1 MTLKTHN
8 GFTLI
13 ELLVVMVIIGILSS
27 VGVNQFNNYLLYT
40 KQKTLEA
47 NYKNIGNSLN
57 IEFSKCTLNNS
68 EIVFGSHKCNNTN
81 PPEVNLIENFLNKTN
96 NIKNPFNTSVGIAGK
111 DPCVTGTI
119 VIAKSQTGSYSVS
132 YVNNS
137 NQTVTSNINTKWSVI
152 NTGAT
157 NTWTPINTGA
167 SNCWT
172 PINTGASNV
181 WKTVSTG
188 ASNIWTA
195 IKP

>member
-1 MTLKTHN
+1 MTKA
-8 GFTLI
+8 FTLL
-13 ELLVVMVIIGILSS
+13 ELLVVVAIIGILAA
-27 VGVNQFNNYLLYT
+27 VGINQFINYLVSV

-57 IEFSKCTLNNS
+57 VEFSKCILNNS
-68 EIVFGSHKCNNTN
+68 EIVFGSYKCNNID
-81 PPEVNLIENFLNKTN
+81 PPEVNLIEDFFNKTN

-152 NTGAT
+152 NTGVA

-172 PINTGASNV
+172 PINTGASNI
-181 WKTVSTG
+181 WTTVSTG
-188 ASNIWTA
+188 VSNIWTA

>member
-1 MTLKTHN
+1 MVNKK

-13 ELLVVMVIIGILSS
+13 ELLVVVAIIGVLSS
-27 VGVNQFNNYLLYT
+27 VGINQFNNYLASA
-40 KQKTLEA
+40 KQKTLEV

-57 IEFSKCTLNNS
+57 VEFSKCTLNNS

-81 PPEVNLIENFLNKTN
+81 
-96 NIKNPFNTSVGIAGK
+96 NIKNPFNTSVGITGK

-119 VIAKSQTGSYSVS
+119 LIAKSQTGSYSVS

-152 NTGAT
+152 NTGAS

-172 PINTGASNV
+172 PINTGVSNI
-181 WKTVSTG
+181 WTTVSTG
-188 ASNIWTA
+188 ASNIWTT

>member
-1 MTLKTHN
+1 MVNKK

-13 ELLVVMVIIGILSS
+13 ELLVVVAIIGVLSS
-27 VGVNQFNNYLLYT
+27 VGINQFNNYLASA
-40 KQKTLEA
+40 KQKTLEV

-57 IEFSKCTLNNS
+57 VEFSKCTLNNS
-68 EIVFGSHKCNNTN
+68 EIVFGSHKCNNIN
-81 PPEVNLIENFLNKTN
+81 PPEVNLIEDFFNKTN
-96 NIKNPFNTSVGIAGK
+96 NIKNPFNTSVGITGK
-111 DPCVTGTI
+111 DPCVKGTI
-119 VIAKSQTGSYSVS
+119 LIAKSQTGSYSVS

-152 NTGAT
+152 NTGAS

-172 PINTGASNV
+172 PINTGVSNI
-181 WKTVSTG
+181 WATVSTG
-188 ASNIWTA
+188 ASNIWTT

>member
-1 MTLKTHN
+1 MKIN
-8 GFTLI
+8 GFTII
-13 ELLVVMVIIGILSS
+13 ELLIVLAIIGILSS
-27 VGVNQFNNYLLYT
+27 VGINQFTNYLASA

-47 NYKNIGNSLN
+47 NYKNISNSLN
-57 IEFSKCTLNNS
+57 IEFFKCTLNNL
-68 EIVFGSHKCNNTN
+68 EIVFGNHNCNNIN
-81 PPEVNLIENFLNKTN
+81 PPEVNLIEDFFNKIN
-96 NIKNPFNTSVGIAGK
+96 NIKNPFDASVGIAGK

-119 VIAKSQTGSYSVS
+119 VITKFQTGSYSVS

-152 NTGAT
+152 NTGAS

-172 PINTGASNV
+172 PINTGASNI
-181 WKTVSTG
+181 WTTVSKG
-188 ASNIWTA
+188 VSNIWTV